1 MMADGWKSCSLGDVL
16 TLQRGFDL
24 PERDRQ
30 KGYVPIVSSSGISG
44 YHNVAK
50 VASPGVVTGRYG
62 TLGEVFYIEE
72 DFWPLN
78 TTLYVRDF
86 KGNDPR
92 FLSYFLRTLNL
103 EHQNTAGAVPGLNR
117 NALHLLPVCIP
128 SLPIQRKIAAILSAY
143 DDLIENNM
151 RRIAILEEMAQSLY
165 REWFVHFR
173 FPGHEKKSMVES
185 QSGMIPEGWEVVKL
199 GDIAQEVRRSVN
211 PESIDPE
218 TPYFGLEHLPRKSI
232 ALADWGTA
240 REVQSTKLAFKK
252 GEILFGKIRPYFH
265 KVGVAPLDGVCS
277 SDTIVIVPQAEKYF
291 AIVLGCVSSEDFVNY
306 ATRTSQGTK
315 MPRANWDVLVKYP
328 IALPPQTMLC
338 RFDDHVKDIVMQI
351 QSMVFRNRNL
361 RSTRDLLL
369 PKLISG
375 EVDVEGLEIA
385 GIGETGEVET
395 KAVEV

>member
-1 MMADGWKSCSLGDVL
+1 MMSNSWKHCMLGDIL

-30 KGYVPIVSSSGISG
+30 KGGVPIVSSSGISA
-44 YHNVAK
+44 YHNTAK
-50 VASPGVVTGRYG
+50 VSGPGVVTGRYG

-86 KGNDPR
+86 KGNDSR

-103 EHQNTAGAVPGLNR
+103 EQQNTAGAVPGLNR
-117 NALHLLPVCIP
+117 NALHLLPVSIP
-128 SLPIQRKIAAILSAY
+128 SLPVQQKIAAILSAY
-143 DDLIENNM
+143 DDLIENNT
-151 RRIAILEEMAQSLY
+151 RRIAILEEMAQALY

-173 FPGHEKKSMVES
+173 FPGHEEKRMVES
-185 QSGMIPEGWEVVKL
+185 VLGMVPEGWEVVKL
-199 GDIAQEVRRSVN
+199 GEIAQEVRRSVN

-218 TPYFGLEHLPRKSI
+218 TPYLGLEHLPRKSI

-240 REVQSTKLAFKK
+240 KEVQSTKLAFKK

-265 KVGVAPLDGVCS
+265 KVGVAPLEGVCS
-277 SDTIVIVPQAEKYF
+277 SDTIVIVPRAEQHF
-291 AIVLGCVSSEDFVNY
+291 AVVLGCVSSEDFVNY
-306 ATRTSQGTK
+306 ATKTSQGTK
-315 MPRANWDVLVKYP
+315 MPRANWDVLVQYHVVLPSQP
-328 IALPPQTMLC
+328 ILY
-338 RFDDHVKDIVMQI
+338 RFNELIKDIVLELQN
-351 QSMVFRNRNL
+351 MVFRNRNL
-361 RSTRDLLL
+361 RQTRDLLL

-385 GIGETGEVET
+385 GVEATGEVET
-395 KAVEV
+395 KAVGV